1 MTMIHTFNQSEF
13 WLLLLL
19 SFEPCNDYDCY
30 FIQTVWWWWS
40 RKTSQATGGWAAQ
53 IKGEFLSYYPIT
65 KFSSWGKTAQTSHY
79 PPGNHHASHV

>member
-1 MTMIHTFNQSEF
+1 MAMIHTFIQSEF

-19 SFEPCNDYDCY
+19 SFEPYNDYDCY

-53 IKGEFLSYYPIT
+53 IKGEFLSYYPSQ
-65 KFSSWGKTAQTSHY
+65 SSLAEVTQKNY
-79 PPGNHHASHV
+79 PPGNHHALHF